1 MAGHSPVQ
9 PLDQAALAQ
18 LFTAA
23 RTRYHWDATPVGAE
37 DLRALHD
44 LAQLGPTSANA
55 SPARFV
61 FCHSA
66 DARARLAACVS
77 EGNRAKVLEAPV
89 TVIIGFDTQFYD
101 RLPQLFP
108 HADAR
113 SWFAGNPALA
123 RETAFRNS
131 SLQGAWLI
139 MAARALGW
147 DTGPMSGFDK
157 AAVDAAFWAGTQV
170 ETNFICSLGKGT
182 DEGLF
187 PRSPRLSFEEAA
199 RIL

>member
-1 MAGHSPVQ
+1 MAAS
-9 PLDQAALAQ
+9 PLDEAALAQ
-18 LFTAA
+18 LFTEA
-23 RTRYHWDATPVGAE
+23 RTYYSWDSTPVTPDE
-37 DLRALHD
+37 LRKLHD
-44 LAQLGPTSANA
+44 LAQLGPTSANG
-55 SPARFV
+55 SPARFI

-66 DARARLAACVS
+66 EARDRLAACVI
-77 EGNRAKVLEAPV
+77 EGNRAKVLAAPV
-89 TVIIGFDTQFYD
+89 TVIIGFDPEFYEK
-101 RLPQLFP
+101 LPQLFP
-108 HADAR
+108 HTDAR
-113 SWFAGNPALA
+113 SWFFGNETLA

-157 AAVDAAFWAGTQV
+157 AAVDAAFWAGTKI

-182 DEGLF
+182 TEGLF